1 MDRIDLH
8 ILEILQEDA
17 SATVAVVAARVGLSP
32 TPCWKRIQKLEATGV
47 VQKRV
52 AIVAPQKV
60 GIGLS
65 VHIAIQAGDHSA
77 ETLENFVRAVAAMP
91 EVMEFSRL
99 AGEIDYVLRVV
110 APDIASYDAF
120 YKRLTAIAPL
130 RSVSSHFVLQ
140 TIKSTTALPLGL
152 TRAEESEGGRG
163 FSSARAPASPPPR
176 LVALHSV

>member
-8 ILEILQEDA
+8 ILEILQQDA
-17 SATVAVVAARVGLSP
+17 SATVADIAGRVGLSP
-32 TPCWKRIQKLEATGV
+32 TPCWKRIKKLESTGV

-65 VHIAIQAGDHSA
+65 VHISIQAGDHSSDS
-77 ETLENFVRAVAAMP
+77 LENFVRAVSAMP

-110 APDIASYDAF
+110 APDIAAYDAF
-120 YKRLTAIAPL
+120 YKRLTAIVPL

-140 TIKSTTALPLGL
+140 KIKSTTALPLNL
-152 TRAEESEGGRG
+152 TRAEEDNSSKG
-163 FSSARAPASPPPR
+163 FSAERAPASPCV
-176 LVALHSV
+176 VALRTL